1 MTRVNVL
8 HLYTNVLWYTY
19 KHISLHFGFVLD
31 LGSPR
36 ASPHSSLDVN
46 VTTAL
51 DQDAVFRFIAQAYP
65 VPLPTDV
72 IWQRCNHNC
81 QTLQPGPVVN
91 ISTKGLESN
100 LTIIRV
106 TTTDFG
112 VYRLNIRNDAGTF
125 VQDFT
130 LSRQGN

>member
-1 MTRVNVL
+1 M
-8 HLYTNVLWYTY
+8 
-19 KHISLHFGFVLD
+19 
-31 LGSPR
+31 
-36 ASPHSSLDVN
+36 N
-46 VTTAL
+46 VTTDL

-81 QTLQPGPVVN
+81 HTLQTGPGVH

-125 VQDFT
+125 IQDFT